1 MLGEGSKTEV
11 EEKRR
16 EGGIEKERV
25 AGRRG
30 HAKIGQIWEEKE
42 RKNRRMWREQI

>member
-16 EGGIEKERV
+16 EGGIEKEKV

-30 HAKIGQIWEEKE
+30 HAKMWANMGRE